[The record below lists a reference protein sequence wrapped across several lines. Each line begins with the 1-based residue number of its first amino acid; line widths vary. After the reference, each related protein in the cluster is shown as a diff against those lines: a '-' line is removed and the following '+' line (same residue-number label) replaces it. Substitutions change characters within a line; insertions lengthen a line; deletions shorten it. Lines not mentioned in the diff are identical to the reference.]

1 MAANLE
7 VTGAPAARITSTAST
22 IADYAY
28 PYGHLGHLTPK
39 QEEAFIQFKK
49 VLEERGL
56 VKAGP
61 PPSHDDP
68 LILYVDL
75 FLFKFMQLIS
85 TLTPLPTD
93 VICARDDGLSRMLI
107 SNLKRPK
114 TGARPTT

>member
-39 QEEAFIQFKK
+39 QEEAFVQFKK

-68 LILYVDL
+68 LILYVDH
-75 FLFKFMQLIS
+75 FLSLC
-85 TLTPLPTD
+85 TL
-93 VICARDDGLSRMLI
+93 
-107 SNLKRPK
+107 
-114 TGARPTT
+114 